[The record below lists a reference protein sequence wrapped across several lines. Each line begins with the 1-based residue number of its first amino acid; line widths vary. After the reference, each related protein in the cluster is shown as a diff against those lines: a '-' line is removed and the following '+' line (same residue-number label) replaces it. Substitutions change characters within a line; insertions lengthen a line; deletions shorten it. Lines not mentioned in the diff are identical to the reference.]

1 MSPTTTTSA
10 ERTPSTFTLML
21 MRSFL
26 TSLLLLATV
35 AGCQTARP
43 KAAATACI
51 DPAKISRG
59 PCTMEYAPVCG
70 CDGKTYPNACQARN
84 AGVTSY
90 STDACDGA
98 RPK

>member
-1 MSPTTTTSA
+1 
-10 ERTPSTFTLML
+10 
-21 MRSFL
+21 MRMRP
-26 TSLLLLATV
+26 LLASLFLV
-35 AGCQTARP
+35 ATAASCQTARSS
-43 KAAATACI
+43 AATACI
-51 DPAKISRG
+51 DPAKISNG

-90 STDACDGA
+90 TSGACDGV